1 MVATKFALSQQRY
14 LTLRSYSIYR
24 LLLAIALI
32 TLLWGDLTQQLI
44 GDFNSEIFKYSVYA
58 LGVVGLIGL
67 SVIFRPPFNPN
78 SQEIVGWLLTD
89 TCLTFA
95 FIYATGGIGSS
106 LLPLYLVIVV
116 VGAVLL
122 QGQLVFLIASVAT
135 ISLLVASVS
144 LTNGSSESQSQSLF
158 TAAAWGF
165 GLFLMAASVSL
176 LAKRLYATMESEEA
190 QSSLIAELQAVNT
203 RIIGRMNTGVIVV
216 DHQLNV
222 KQINPAAKRLLACEN
237 EDIRNLSVLSDAAD
251 CFHQWQENRNHY
263 ALEITV
269 DATLVVK
276 LSFVELVE
284 QQESLIF
291 IEDQARIRYRVE
303 QMKLASLGHL
313 TASIAHEIRNP
324 LSAISYARELL
335 AQAPELT
342 DESRH
347 FLSIIERQEHRVN
360 RIISNTFELSKNDSV
375 NSEHIEL
382 KSFFSAL
389 LQELQEMHDF
399 HTGDIKTVAE
409 QSNFIIEFD
418 RDHLRQ
424 ITVNLLE
431 NAKRYGKLPIT
442 LEYRILAG
450 ALSLDICDQG
460 DTLDEATQK
469 KIFEPFFTQSDSG
482 SGLGLYLSRQ
492 LCQANRANLMY
503 SNYQG
508 HSRFSI
514 VISSWSK
521 IADNAK

>member
-67 SVIFRPPFNPN
+67 SVVFRPPFNPN
-78 SQEIVGWLLTD
+78 NQEIVGWLLSD

-144 LTNGSSESQSQSLF
+144 MANSSSESQSLF

-190 QSSLIAELQAVNT
+190 QSSLIAELQAVNN

-222 KQINPAAKRLLACEN
+222 KQVNPAAKRLLACEN
-237 EDIRNLSVLSDAAD
+237 EDIPSLSALSDAAD
-251 CFHQWQENRNHY
+251 CFHQWQVNPHHY
-263 ALEITV
+263 AREIAV
-269 DATLVVK
+269 DDTHVVK

-335 AQAPELT
+335 GQATELS

-347 FLSIIERQEHRVN
+347 FLDIIERQEHRVN

-375 NSEHIEL
+375 NSERIEL
-382 KSFFSAL
+382 KSFISAV

-399 HTGDIKTVAE
+399 HSGDIKIAAE
-409 QSNFIIEFD
+409 QSNFIVEFD

-424 ITVNLLE
+424 ITMNLLE

-450 ALSLDICDQG
+450 ALSLDVCDQG
-460 DTLDEATQK
+460 ETLDDATQK
-469 KIFEPFFTQSDSG
+469 QIFEPFFTQSDSG
-482 SGLGLYLSRQ
+482 TGLGLYISRQ

-503 SNYQG
+503 SDYRG

-521 IADNAK
+521 TADDAK

>member
-1 MVATKFALSQQRY
+1 MAATKFALSQQRY

-32 TLLWGDLTQQLI
+32 TLLWADLTQQLV
-44 GDFNSEIFKYSVYA
+44 GDYESDIFKYSVYA
-58 LGVVGLIGL
+58 LGIVGLIGL
-67 SVIFRPPFNPN
+67 SVIFRPPFDPN

-95 FIYATGGIGSS
+95 FIYATGGLGSS

-135 ISLLVASVS
+135 ISLLVAAVS
-144 LTNGSSESQSQSLF
+144 IANSTSEAQSLF

-165 GLFLMAASVSL
+165 GLFLMAGSVSL

-190 QSSLIAELQAVNT
+190 QSSLIIELQAINN
-203 RIIGRMNTGVIVV
+203 RIIGRMNTGVIVI
-216 DHQLNV
+216 DHLLNV

-237 EDIRNLSVLSDAAD
+237 EDIRNLSALKEAAD
-251 CFHQWQENRNHY
+251 CFHQWQENPHHY
-263 ALEITV
+263 AREIAV
-269 DATLVVK
+269 DDTHVVK

-291 IEDQARIRYRVE
+291 IEDQARLRYRVE

-335 AQAPELT
+335 SQAPELT
-342 DESRH
+342 DDSRH
-347 FLSIIERQEHRVN
+347 FLDIIQRQEHRVN
-360 RIISNTFELSKNDSV
+360 RIVSNTFELSKHDSV
-375 NSEHIEL
+375 NSERIDL
-382 KSFFSAL
+382 KPFLEAV
-389 LQELQEMHDF
+389 LQELQEMHEF
-399 HTGDIKTVAE
+399 QSGDIIFAANEPAFTV
-409 QSNFIIEFD
+409 EFD

-424 ITVNLLE
+424 ITMNLFE
-431 NAKRYGKLPIT
+431 NAKRYGKLPISV
-442 LEYRILAG
+442 EYRILAG

-460 DTLDEATQK
+460 EALDDSTQK
-469 KIFEPFFTQSDSG
+469 QIFEPFFTLSDKG
-482 SGLGLYLSRQ
+482 TGLGLYISRQ

-503 SNYQG
+503 SNYRG

-514 VISSWSK
+514 VMSSWSK
-521 IADNAK
+521 TADD